1 LHTHTAL
8 AERAGHALVV
18 GAGLAGAAAAYSLAQ
33 RGWRVEVL
41 DAASAPAAGASGLPA
56 GLIAPHVSPDDAPL
70 SRISRAGLRATL
82 QRVAALLPQGQDW
95 APSGALE
102 HRVKHKRALPP
113 ATPDTP
119 RGDDWSLEASPSQ
132 IEAAGL
138 ADLDAPASALWHP
151 SAAWLRPAQLVRAQ
165 LAHERI
171 VWRGG
176 AAVARLQRTAAGWAL
191 LDAHGHT
198 LAQAPHVVLAA
209 GFAVRALL
217 EPLPDQWLQSPLQTR
232 PEATAHTLP
241 LQALRGQVSWGLL
254 SDLPAAARAALPP
267 WPVHGYGSFLQGMHG
282 PSEAPLWIVGST
294 FERGN
299 TTAAVFGADHAAN
312 QARLQRLL
320 PRLGAQMTSA
330 FAAAQ
335 GWAAVRCTLPDRLPA
350 VGALDGA
357 RWPGLYVLTG
367 LGARGLTLSVLAGE
381 VLAAQL
387 HGEPWPLPAP
397 LARALLA
404 QRFVRGGG
412 QTTRTAPAAH
422 QSP

>member
-1 LHTHTAL
+1 MQTRPAL
-8 AERAGHALVV
+8 VERAGHALVV
-18 GAGLAGAAAAYSLAQ
+18 GAGLAGSAAAYSLAQ

-82 QRVAALLPQGQDW
+82 ERVAALLPQGLDW

-113 ATPDTP
+113 ATPDQP
-119 RGDDWSLEASPSQ
+119 RCGDDWSLEASPGQ

-176 AAVARLQRTAAGWAL
+176 AAVARLQRTSTGWAL
-191 LDAHGHT
+191 LDAHGQA

-217 EPLPDQWLQSPLQTR
+217 ES
-232 PEATAHTLP
+232 PEATGHSLP

-267 WPVHGYGSFLQGMHG
+267 WPVHGYGSFLQGMRG
-282 PSEAPLWIVGST
+282 PSDAPMWIVGST

-299 TTAAVFGADHAAN
+299 TTAAVTAADHAAN

-320 PRLGAQMTSA
+320 PRLGAQMPSA

-404 QRFVRGGG
+404 QRFVRGG
-412 QTTRTAPAAH
+412 QPARAAPTAH

>member
-1 LHTHTAL
+1 MQTRPAL
-8 AERAGHALVV
+8 VERAGHALVV
-18 GAGLAGAAAAYSLAQ
+18 GAGLAGSAAAYSLAQ

-82 QRVAALLPQGQDW
+82 ERVAALLPQGLDW

-113 ATPDTP
+113 ATADQP
-119 RGDDWSLEASPSQ
+119 RCGDDWSLEASPGQ

-176 AAVARLQRTAAGWAL
+176 AAVARLQRTSTGWAL
-191 LDAHGHT
+191 LDAHGQA

-217 EPLPDQWLQSPLQTR
+217 ES
-232 PEATAHTLP
+232 PEATGHSLP

-267 WPVHGYGSFLQGMHG
+267 WPVHGYGSFLQGMRG
-282 PSEAPLWIVGST
+282 PSDAPMWIVGST

-299 TTAAVFGADHAAN
+299 TTAAVTAADHAAN

-320 PRLGAQMTSA
+320 PRLGAQMPSA

-404 QRFVRGGG
+404 QRFVRGG
-412 QTTRTAPAAH
+412 QPARAAPTAH

>member
-1 LHTHTAL
+1 MHTHAAL

-119 RGDDWSLEASPSQ
+119 RGDDDWSLEATPSQ

-176 AAVARLQRTAAGWAL
+176 AAVARLQRTSTGWAL

-198 LAQAPHVVLAA
+198 LAQAPHMVLAA

-217 EPLPDQWLQSPLQTR
+217 EQLHTG
-232 PEATAHTLP
+232 PEATGHTLP

-254 SDLPAAARAALPP
+254 SDLTATARAALPP
-267 WPVHGYGSFLQGMHG
+267 WPVHGYGSFLQGMRG
-282 PSEAPLWIVGST
+282 PSEAPMWIVGST

-299 TTAAVFGADHAAN
+299 TTAAVTAADHAAN

-320 PRLGAQMTSA
+320 PHLGAQMPSA
-330 FAAAQ
+330 FATAQ

-357 RWPGLYVLTG
+357 RWPGLSVLTG

-381 VLAAQL
+381 LLAAQL
-387 HGEPWPLPAP
+387 HGEPWPLPAR
-397 LARALLA
+397 LAQALLA
-404 QRFVRGGG
+404 QRFFVRSN
-412 QTTRTAPAAH
+412 QPERAAPTAH

>member
-1 LHTHTAL
+1 MQAHAAL
-8 AERAGHALVV
+8 VERAGHALVV
-18 GAGLAGAAAAYSLAQ
+18 GAGLAGSAAAYSLAQ

-41 DAASAPAAGASGLPA
+41 DAASAPAAGASALPA

-82 QRVAALLPQGQDW
+82 ERVAALLPQGLDW

-113 ATPDTP
+113 ATPDQP
-119 RGDDWSLEASPSQ
+119 RCGDDWSLEASPEQ
-132 IEAAGL
+132 IENAGL

-209 GFAVRALL
+209 GFAVRSLL
-217 EPLPDQWLQSPLQTR
+217 DGSLQIS
-232 PEATAHTLP
+232 PEATGHPLP

-267 WPVHGYGSFLQGMHG
+267 WPVHGYGSFLHGMRG
-282 PSEAPLWIVGST
+282 PSDAPMWIVGST

-299 TTAAVFGADHAAN
+299 TTAAVTAADHAAN

-320 PRLGAQMTSA
+320 PRLGAQMPSA

-357 RWPGLYVLTG
+357 RWPGLSALTG

-387 HGEPWPLPAP
+387 HGEPWPLPER
-397 LARALLA
+397 LAQALLA
-404 QRFVRGGG
+404 QRFVRGG
-412 QTTRTAPAAH
+412 QPRLPFAAH

>member
-1 LHTHTAL
+1 LQTRPAL
-8 AERAGHALVV
+8 VERAGHALVV
-18 GAGLAGAAAAYSLAQ
+18 GAGLAGSAAAYSLAQ

-82 QRVAALLPQGQDW
+82 ERVAALLPQGLDW

-113 ATPDTP
+113 ATADQP
-119 RGDDWSLEASPSQ
+119 RCGDDWSLEASPGQ

-176 AAVARLQRTAAGWAL
+176 AAVARLQRTSTGWAL
-191 LDAHGHT
+191 LDAHGQA

-217 EPLPDQWLQSPLQTR
+217 ES
-232 PEATAHTLP
+232 PEATGHSLP

-267 WPVHGYGSFLQGMHG
+267 WPVHGYGSFLQGMRG
-282 PSEAPLWIVGST
+282 PSDAPMWIVGST

-299 TTAAVFGADHAAN
+299 TTAAVTAADHAAN

-320 PRLGAQMTSA
+320 PRLGAQMPSA

-404 QRFVRGGG
+404 QRFVRGG
-412 QTTRTAPAAH
+412 QPARAAPTAH